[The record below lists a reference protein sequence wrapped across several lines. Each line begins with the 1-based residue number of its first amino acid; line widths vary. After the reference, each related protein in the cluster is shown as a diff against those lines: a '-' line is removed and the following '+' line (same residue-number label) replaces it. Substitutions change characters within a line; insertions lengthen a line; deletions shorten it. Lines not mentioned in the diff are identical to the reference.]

1 MLAMVLENREV
12 GGASAY
18 ELFKDRCAGD
28 EILSA
33 DLKRGIYP
41 VKEYPF
47 SISTRKR
54 M

>member
-33 DLKRGIYP
+33 DLKARGVDP
-41 VKEYPF
+41 VKEHP
-47 SISTRKR
+47 I
-54 M
+54 